1 MLLQEAPPDTVGYM
15 IAGYVV
21 FVVIM
26 AIYLASFFVRQHNLE
41 QELSTLQTIGAENK
55 VSETKAVAPAKQAA
69 RRRPDAAAKASR
81 RRQARKKVTTRK

>member
-41 QELSTLQTIGAENK
+41 QDLNTLRTIGAENK
-55 VSETKAVAPAKQAA
+55 ASESTADAPAHQAA
-69 RRRPDAAAKASR
+69 RKSPGAAAKASR
-81 RRQARKKVTTRK
+81 RSQARKKVTRRR